1 LKSSDGQDTPMNSA
15 YASLDLSEAKEH
27 ELEIVVMWR
36 EVAETEMRGE
46 CMIEEEVL
54 CTERMLR

>member
-1 LKSSDGQDTPMNSA
+1 MNSA